1 MIERILKIEE
11 DYKDKEQNA
20 LAKVREERDIA
31 MKERLTRI
39 NNQLDEFGKLLRAEE
54 DELETKYLKLEENLR
69 NKSLWL
75 CHGHFSGIQF
85 GMDMEILNQK
95 MWSILCGPKQE
106 PSNSSWIV
114 EQTFDYCQKD
124 KEPPFDIHVN

>member
-69 NKSLWL
+69 NKSL
-75 CHGHFSGIQF
+75 
-85 GMDMEILNQK
+85 
-95 MWSILCGPKQE
+95 
-106 PSNSSWIV
+106 
-114 EQTFDYCQKD
+114 
-124 KEPPFDIHVN
+124 